1 MNVVCGPVLAMQGAR
16 RMALLGW
23 LLVSVAGCATGPQAN
38 ARDPLEPLNRGI
50 FAFNDAADRA
60 VFKPAAI
67 VYRDVTPVL
76 VRAGV
81 TNFFSNL
88 EDAWSFVNSLLQAKG
103 QAAASNFMRVSVNTV
118 MGLGGILDPA
128 SEMRIERQREDFGQ
142 TLGWW
147 GVPAGPYLV
156 LPLLG
161 PSTLRDVVAMPV
173 DFKGDIVGYL
183 SHVPTRNTFKVLDL
197 LDTRTGLL
205 SVSSALDEV
214 ALDKYSFTREAFLQR
229 RANSVYDG
237 NPPEEGADAI
247 PGTQPA
253 TR

>member
-1 MNVVCGPVLAMQGAR
+1 MNMVCGLVAPVEGAR
-16 RMALLGW
+16 RLALIG
-23 LLVSVAGCATGPQAN
+23 LLMVSVVGCATGPQAN
-38 ARDPLEPLNRGI
+38 ARDPLEPFNRGV

-60 VFKPAAI
+60 VFKPAATL
-67 VYRDVTPVL
+67 YRDLTPAL

-81 TNFFSNL
+81 TNFFGNL
-88 EDAWSFVNSLLQAKG
+88 EDVWSFVNSLFQAKG
-103 QAAASNFMRVSVNTV
+103 QAAASNLMRVGVNTLI
-118 MGLGGILDPA
+118 GLGGILDPA

-142 TLGWW
+142 TLGRW

-161 PSTLRDVVAMPV
+161 PSTLRDTVAMPV
-173 DFKGDIVGYL
+173 DFKGDIVGNL
-183 SHVPTRNTFKVLDL
+183 SHVPTRNKFKILDL

-214 ALDKYSFTREAFLQR
+214 ALDKYSFTRDAFLQS

-237 NPPEEGADAI
+237 NPPEEGADAK
-247 PGTQPA
+247 PAVQPDI
-253 TR
+253 R

>member
-1 MNVVCGPVLAMQGAR
+1 MNMVCGPVAAMQGAR
-16 RMALLGW
+16 RMALLGL
-23 LLVSVAGCATGPQAN
+23 LLVSVAGCATGPQAD
-38 ARDPLEPLNRGI
+38 ARDPLEPFNRGV
-50 FAFNDAADRA
+50 FTFNDAADRA

-88 EDAWSFVNSLLQAKG
+88 EDAWSFVNSLFQAKG

-161 PSTLRDVVAMPV
+161 PSTLRDLIAMPV
-173 DFKGDIVGYL
+173 DFKGNIAGNL

-205 SVSSALDEV
+205 SVSAALDEV
-214 ALDKYSFTREAFLQR
+214 ALDKYSFTRDAFLQR

-237 NPPEEGADAI
+237 NPPEEGADAK

>member
-1 MNVVCGPVLAMQGAR
+1 MNVVCSPVLAMQGAR

-38 ARDPLEPLNRGI
+38 ARDPLEPLNRGM

-128 SEMRIERQREDFGQ
+128 SELRIERQREDFGQ

-147 GVPAGPYLV
+147 GIPAGPYLV

-161 PSTLRDVVAMPV
+161 PSTLRDTVAMSV
-173 DFKGDIVGYL
+173 DAKGDIVGNL
-183 SHVPTRNTFKVLDL
+183 SHVPTRNVFKVLDL

-205 SVSSALDEV
+205 PASAALDEV
-214 ALDKYSFTREAFLQR
+214 ALDKYSFTRDAFLQR
-229 RANSVYDG
+229 RNSSVFDG
-237 NPPEEGADAI
+237 NPPEEGADAK
-247 PGTQPA
+247 PGTPPA

>member
-1 MNVVCGPVLAMQGAR
+1 MNMVCGPVARVQGAR
-16 RMALLGW
+16 RMALIGPLI
-23 LLVSVAGCATGPQAN
+23 VSVVGCATGPQAN
-38 ARDPLEPLNRGI
+38 ARDPLEPFNRGV

-60 VFKPAAI
+60 VFKPAATL
-67 VYRDVTPVL
+67 YRDLTPAL

-81 TNFFSNL
+81 TNFFGNL
-88 EDAWSFVNSLLQAKG
+88 EDVWSFVNSLFQAKG
-103 QAAASNFMRVSVNTV
+103 QAAASNLMRVGVNTLI
-118 MGLGGILDPA
+118 GLGGILDPA

-142 TLGWW
+142 TLGRW

-161 PSTLRDVVAMPV
+161 PSTLRDTFAMPV
-173 DFKGDIVGYL
+173 DFKGDIVGNL
-183 SHVPTRNTFKVLDL
+183 SHVPTRNKFKVLDL

-214 ALDKYSFTREAFLQR
+214 ALDKYSFTRDAFLQS

-237 NPPEEGADAI
+237 NPPEEGLDFKPAA
-247 PGTQPA
+247 QPD